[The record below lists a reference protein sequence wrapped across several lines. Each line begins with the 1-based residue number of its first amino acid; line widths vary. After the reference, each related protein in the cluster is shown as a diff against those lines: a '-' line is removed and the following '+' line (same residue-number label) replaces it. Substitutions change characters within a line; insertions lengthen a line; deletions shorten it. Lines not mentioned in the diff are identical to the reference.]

1 MYKLVFTATLADPSR
16 SLWVVVSKPEQA
28 NTCIGAPG
36 VVTCGRL
43 GTIIFPRSTFIKIYR
58 HRNKKIESGIMLLAD
73 YLDVTLIT
81 LNFQNVAF
89 ETQKGFVNTFSALR
103 SFEWY
108 VLKNIVQL
116 EHYDFEH
123 HLCCISIQL
132 RKLT

>member
-1 MYKLVFTATLADPSR
+1 
-16 SLWVVVSKPEQA
+16 
-28 NTCIGAPG
+28 
-36 VVTCGRL
+36 
-43 GTIIFPRSTFIKIYR
+43 
-58 HRNKKIESGIMLLAD
+58 MLLAD

-116 EHYDFEH
+116 EHYDFVR

>member
-1 MYKLVFTATLADPSR
+1 
-16 SLWVVVSKPEQA
+16 
-28 NTCIGAPG
+28 
-36 VVTCGRL
+36 
-43 GTIIFPRSTFIKIYR
+43 
-58 HRNKKIESGIMLLAD
+58 MLLAD

-132 RKLT
+132 RKLTTTATKKYCLLSQSVSRHPEFLDSTTQLHSYSNILCQERKYVERTCLKQDCRESANVQ